1 MSGRKS
7 DLNAARTLYHTF
19 LRSYYNGNQY
29 AAQAIKVIM
38 VFYFIAILILV
49 IGLCASIFNTAQNT
63 KQITEQNKQIIKELQ
78 MIRLASIE
86 TTNVGYQ
93 QLENQYADR
102 HLSFEQAYKENYPN
116 GFYNEQQQ

>member
-1 MSGRKS
+1 MKTGVLLWALLESMGL
-7 DLNAARTLYHTF
+7 DE
-19 LRSYYNGNQY
+19 
-29 AAQAIKVIM
+29 QAIKVIM

-49 IGLCASIFNTAQNT
+49 IGLCASIFNTAQKT